1 MLKAFANT
9 IGILNAA
16 GGLGVGGVGKGA
28 VSPPA
33 VPMGT
38 LVGLLGT
45 FTNAKLEMQN

>member
-16 GGLGVGGVGKGA
+16 GGLGVGKGD